1 MIFRFYRHAMP
12 PTPSDLE
19 VLSDPAQIA
28 ALMDPVR
35 RRLINAL
42 VDAPDSAVGLA
53 RRLGD
58 SRQRL
63 NYHLRQLEELG
74 LVELAEVRP
83 RRGLKERVLRP
94 VARHFVVD
102 SASLGDLAAGPSD
115 GGDRLSATW
124 LVALASR
131 AVRELSDL
139 MHRARGTRKR
149 LPTAGMSVRVRLAE
163 PAAFG
168 AFIDELT
175 RAVGEVVA
183 RYHTEDGDGRS
194 FRVLTA
200 TYPAPPAVPPT
211 HEGGGEDEPAS
222 T

>member
-1 MIFRFYRHAMP
+1 MP
-12 PTPSDLE
+12 STPPDLE
-19 VLSDPAQIA
+19 VLSDPAQIT

-35 RRLINAL
+35 RRLMDAL
-42 VDAPDSAVGLA
+42 VQAPDSAVGLA
-53 RRLGD
+53 RRLGG

-74 LVELAEVRP
+74 LVELVEVRP

-102 SASLGDLAAGPSD
+102 SRSLGDLAAGPAD

-131 AVRELSDL
+131 AVRELADL
-139 MHRARGTRKR
+139 MHRARGARKR
-149 LPTAGMSVRVRLAE
+149 LPTAGMSVRVQLAE

-168 AFIDELT
+168 AFIDDLT
-175 RAVGEVVA
+175 RSVGEVVA

-200 TYPAPPAVPPT
+200 TYPAPPTVPPT
-211 HEGGGEDEPAS
+211 REGEGGRDEPANA
-222 T
+222 